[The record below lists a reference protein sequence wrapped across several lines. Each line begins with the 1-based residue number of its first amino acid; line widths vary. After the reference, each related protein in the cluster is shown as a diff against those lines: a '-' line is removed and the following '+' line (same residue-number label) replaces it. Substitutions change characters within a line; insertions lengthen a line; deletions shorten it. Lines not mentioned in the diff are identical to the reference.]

1 MRELE
6 EKLRERDL
14 ELQQLRENLDE
25 NEAAICQVRHIDTHL
40 ITLTK
45 PSFKTPTKEL
55 DVMLV
60 QMKN

>member
-25 NEAAICQVRHIDTHL
+25 NEAAICQVRGEFFLLSSCSVD
-40 ITLTK
+40 
-45 PSFKTPTKEL
+45 TKERII
-55 DVMLV
+55 D
-60 QMKN
+60 